1 MSPPLDMA
9 ANVADLPRSIR
20 PARLPAGG
28 GRHPRIS
35 SAFAEAKVIHVFRP
49 NLPVRQLPFVRQRR
63 ERLPAPAG
71 TNDWVATAGGTP
83 TFRRDAPFP
92 GRRFPPPLPRGHAC
106 AEPAPAEARGNDQSR
121 RDARGPEGHAVPR
134 NGSCKYGRVV
144 QRSAAR
150 PRARERSPGVQP
162 PGVQPRS
169 RGLTSDGTSGPVP
182 LPSVAIVFART
193 RPDFPAAGG
202 RVEGA
207 VPATRSG
214 YAMTTDTGA
223 RGRSR

>member
-1 MSPPLDMA
+1 MPDSGAPNAGGWMCSTGWAGPSVSPPLDMT

-106 AEPAPAEARGNDQSR
+106 AEPAPAEAGGMTRVGGRPVAR
-121 RDARGPEGHAVPR
+121 RDTPFPGMAPASTVA
-134 NGSCKYGRVV
+134 SCN
-144 QRSAAR
+144 AAQ
-150 PRARERSPGVQP
+150 RARVPVNDLRVYSLQAC
-162 PGVQPRS
+162 S
-169 RGLTSDGTSGPVP
+169 R
-182 LPSVAIVFART
+182 VAV
-193 RPDFPAAGG
+193 G
-202 RVEGA
+202 
-207 VPATRSG
+207 
-214 YAMTTDTGA
+214 
-223 RGRSR
+223 